1 MEKVDKKIIEQIREK
16 LEKQLWVGLG
26 YKNINGAWVE
36 VKKLKVQTTGE
47 RKYLVSGEKHYGI
60 QDTGDGCSESY
71 KETFNGVAVEI
82 KG

>member
-1 MEKVDKKIIEQIREK
+1 MERVDKKIIEQIREK

-36 VKKLKVQTTGE
+36 VKKLKVQTIGE